1 MKRHILRRRLAVLLF
16 TFTLPVFAFAEDA
29 PQDDIHV
36 FKNIPGELASP
47 WTTKARPW
55 LLAGSALSLG
65 VAFSEAN
72 GNTTQAQMAKDKPL
86 GDWAKVGDYAGQL
99 IPNAL
104 YLGGMYAAYWIS
116 HDKKYKKHGLIML
129 KASAYAGGTALILKG
144 LIREQR
150 PNKSDWNSFPS
161 GHSTTVF
168 AFASVISAEHGFW
181 PYGLGA
187 TLLATFTAVSRLNDN
202 MHHERDVMTG
212 ATIGTAFGLGVSY
225 FNRALEKNDVEAAV
239 LPLLNNE
246 FAGLQVVLPFRF

>member
-1 MKRHILRRRLAVLLF
+1 MKRHILRRRLAALLL
-16 TFTLPVFAFAEDA
+16 TFTLPAFALAEEV
-29 PQDDIHV
+29 PQEETHV
-36 FKNIPGELASP
+36 FKNIPAELASP
-47 WTTKARPW
+47 WTTDARSW
-55 LLAGSALSLG
+55 LLVGSALSLG

-72 GNTTQAQMAKDKPL
+72 GNKTQAQMAKDKPL
-86 GDWAKVGDYAGQL
+86 GDWAKIGDYAGQL

-104 YLGGMYAAYWIS
+104 YLGGMYTAYWIT

-150 PNKSDWNSFPS
+150 PNKTDWHSFPS
-161 GHSTTVF
+161 GHSTTAF

-187 TLLATFTAVSRLNDN
+187 TLLATLTAVSRLNDN
-202 MHHERDVMTG
+202 MHHERDVMAG

-225 FNRALEKNDVEAAV
+225 FNRALEKNEVKAAV
-239 LPLLNNE
+239 LPLLDNE
-246 FAGLQVVLPFRF
+246 FAGVQVVLPFPF